1 MAGDPRVCVIVV
13 NQNRAALLSRCL
25 DSLRRQTFFP
35 SEILVVDNASTD
47 DSRRVVKLQG
57 DPPHSASTPD

>member
-1 MAGDPRVCVIVV
+1 MYGPPPAPGGGDREEKEWPGDPRVCVIVV

-35 SEILVVDNASTD
+35 SEILVVDNAST
-47 DSRRVVKLQG
+47 G
-57 DPPHSASTPD
+57 